1 MALSKKTGICTICKR
16 KGRTDWHHIISQHH
30 AIRTGQKELLS
41 DPNNVIEL
49 CRSCHDQTTASM
61 VRKRLTREGKSISRN
76 RVSQSKKIRSTKSK
90 SRKIK
95 NSKLESKKSI
105 KSEKQLLEELRI
117 DSLNKL
123 SSRGVLDEIPLNKQL
138 RNPYNYLLEYL
149 KIISLD
155 DSIAEKW
162 NDYFS
167 KNPSSRELLVKLYPK
182 DHWLHDE
189 SIFDLVKSD
198 EWEND
203 GFCWLSNG
211 DPWRKELSYERSQ
224 FEIKI
229 SKIHAQERA
238 ALENLQIIAV
248 KSENSRRLKE
258 KLEESIHQMNER
270 GVYFADSPV
279 VDFKGL
285 HNYLN
290 SISIFDDS
298 ALKWIEIFNQLGE
311 SPLSKLYPK
320 DHWLHDS
327 KIFEKEFSSDFEKEG
342 FCWTPKGGAWKNNLS
357 LKQCNAEIN
366 LAKIRSNERN
376 LIEAEELRLSKEK
389 AMKERIDFELE
400 CTNLMKERGVYLEES
415 PVQDKS
421 QLVTYIRGI
430 SDEDDIA
437 DKWSKYLDEHS
448 SNIFSKIYPEDHWLY
463 NEEDFDPVLSSEFEE
478 DGFGWTSNGG
488 VWKKGLSLKQAKAE
502 IRLAKIKIQQKQVL
516 QMEEKRLERMK
527 EEK

>member
-1 MALSKKTGICTICKR
+1 
-16 KGRTDWHHIISQHH
+16 
-30 AIRTGQKELLS
+30 
-41 DPNNVIEL
+41 
-49 CRSCHDQTTASM
+49 
-61 VRKRLTREGKSISRN
+61 
-76 RVSQSKKIRSTKSK
+76 
-90 SRKIK
+90 
-95 NSKLESKKSI
+95 
-105 KSEKQLLEELRI
+105 
-117 DSLNKL
+117 
-123 SSRGVLDEIPLNKQL
+123 
-138 RNPYNYLLEYL
+138 
-149 KIISLD
+149 
-155 DSIAEKW
+155 
-162 NDYFS
+162 
-167 KNPSSRELLVKLYPK
+167 
-182 DHWLHDE
+182 
-189 SIFDLVKSD
+189 
-198 EWEND
+198 
-203 GFCWLSNG
+203 
-211 DPWRKELSYERSQ
+211 
-224 FEIKI
+224 
-229 SKIHAQERA
+229 
-238 ALENLQIIAV
+238 
-248 KSENSRRLKE
+248 
-258 KLEESIHQMNER
+258 MNER

-298 ALKWIEIFNQLGE
+298 ALKWIEIFNELGE